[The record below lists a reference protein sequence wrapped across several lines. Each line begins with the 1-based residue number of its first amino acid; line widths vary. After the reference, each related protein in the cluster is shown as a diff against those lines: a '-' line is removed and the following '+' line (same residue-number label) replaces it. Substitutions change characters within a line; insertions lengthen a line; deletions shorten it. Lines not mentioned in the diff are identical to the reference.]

1 MYSIDL
7 ISNIYSLIFVNQEAC
22 LQFYRDA
29 PDRTNFDENWS
40 EELTILDKLKAS
52 LKSSLQSE
60 DDIVIIDLI
69 DTLSNTIK
77 VKTKLDLTDVKS
89 PEESIEPE
97 PQNNLKEIPCM

>member
-1 MYSIDL
+1 M
-7 ISNIYSLIFVNQEAC
+7 IFIHHCSFNQEAC

-40 EELTILDKLKAS
+40 EELTILDKLKGS

-69 DTLSNTIK
+69 DTLSSNTIK
-77 VKTKLDLTDVKS
+77 VETKSDLTDIKS
-89 PEESIEPE
+89 PAEPKDPE